1 MWKSAD
7 SIGIFSILAIFS
19 KKSVFRQKKSVDMY
33 EVDMWILGFYWA
45 FLLLANRII
54 IRILNCINQ
63 R

>member
-19 KKSVFRQKKSVDMY
+19 KKPVFRPKESVDMY
-33 EVDMWILGFYWA
+33 EVDMWILGFYWT

>member
-7 SIGIFSILAIFS
+7 SIGIFSILEIFS

-45 FLLLANRII
+45 FLLLENRII